1 MKKVAM
7 ISAVALA
14 ALLAGCAGM
23 FAHTSQRHHRSSSLV
38 EFLYAGQAPPAQD
51 AVPALELPLTVGVAF
66 LPSAQGVAPL
76 DEAEKNRVL
85 ERVRER
91 FSSRPFV
98 REIVP
103 IPDYYLAWQRG
114 FDGLASLQRLYDLD
128 LVALVSYDQVSRQE
142 GNELS
147 LAYLTIVGAYL
158 LPGTS
163 QDVNTM
169 VDLAVVDPSSRSLV
183 LRAAGMD
190 SRQGASTDV
199 GANQRLRAR
208 GVDSFHAASEEMI
221 ERFDA
226 ELLRFE
232 QSVREGTA
240 RVRISKRGG
249 GGGTGV
255 LALGLLGIAAIGVAR
270 RRYGARTGTV
280 SHRLVVDKGCG
291 GHC

>member
-1 MKKVAM
+1 MKRVAVV
-7 ISAVALA
+7 STVLA
-14 ALLAGCAGM
+14 GLVLAGCAGM

-38 EFLYAGQAPPAQD
+38 EFLYAGQVPPAQD
-51 AVPALELPLTVGVAF
+51 EVPALELPLTVGVAF
-66 LPSAQGVAPL
+66 LPSAPGVGRL

-85 ERVRER
+85 ERIRER
-91 FSSRPFV
+91 FGSRAFV
-98 REIVP
+98 RQIVP
-103 IPDYYLAWQRG
+103 IPDYYLSWQRG

-163 QDVNTM
+163 QDVSTL

-190 SRQGASTDV
+190 SRKGISTDV
-199 GANQRLRAR
+199 GATQRLRAR
-208 GVDSFHAASEEMI
+208 GVDSFHAASEQMI
-221 ERFDA
+221 ERFDT

-240 RVRISKRGG
+240 RVRISNPRGG
-249 GGGTGV
+249 GGSAGMYV
-255 LALGLLGIAAIGVAR
+255 LALLGVAAAATAR
-270 RRYGARTGTV
+270 RRFVRA
-280 SHRLVVDKGCG
+280 
-291 GHC
+291 